1 MNKLNERLLELHKNR
16 EKVTS
21 FSDREVQ
28 ELEHDFLCEVWY
40 DITMTN
46 YSSEMYEVFK
56 AERIARNLEELP
68 RLFGEKNN

>member
-40 DITMTN
+40 ITMTN